1 MKCSSGCQTHES
13 LTASRECLSWCW
25 ELTFIFTLLGGSVTG
40 GRAQAME
47 DLGEDATLS
56 TESQAPLTLK
66 GFLLAQP
73 SEATVER
80 L

>member
-1 MKCSSGCQTHES
+1 MKCFS
-13 LTASRECLSWCW
+13 LGVKHTSPSVSRECLSWCW

-40 GRAQAME
+40 GRAQATE

-56 TESQAPLTLK
+56 TETRAPLTLK
-66 GFLLAQP
+66 RFLLAQP
-73 SEATVER
+73 SEATMES